1 MAHAEVIQNGVV
13 IVKPDPR
20 LKRALFGSL
29 QFLSRLAATTLGAGA
44 KSVPGVRSLIRHELI
59 LRWLHRE
66 LEGFVHKSKYRGKQI
81 YVALDDKLLAGALG
95 RPAGLAKDL
104 VGLVRANAKSFLP
117 VGQLESGI
125 RGAFSLIAREKIH
138 SERQKKAKKKIQTY
152 GEPWQHRAK

>member
-1 MAHAEVIQNGVV
+1 MPHTQVIQNGVI

-20 LKRALFGSL
+20 MKRALLGSL
-29 QFLSRLAATTLGAGA
+29 QFLGRLT

-66 LEGFVHKSKYRGKQI
+66 LEGFAHKSKYRGKRI
-81 YVALDDKLLAGALG
+81 YIALDEKLLTGV
-95 RPAGLAKDL
+95 KDL
-104 VGLVRANAKSFLP
+104 AALVRANAKSFLP

-125 RGAFSLIAREKIH
+125 RSAFSLIAREKIH
-138 SERQKKAKKKIQTY
+138 SEWQRKIKKKVQTY